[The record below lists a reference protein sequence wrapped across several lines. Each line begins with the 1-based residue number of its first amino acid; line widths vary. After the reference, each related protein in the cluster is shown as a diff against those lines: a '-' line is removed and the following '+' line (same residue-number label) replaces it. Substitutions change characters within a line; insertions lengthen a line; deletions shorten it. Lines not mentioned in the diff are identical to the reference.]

1 MIQETDCWEY
11 EDITL
16 ALNSELPFWPQ
27 SYGVRLEWRKL
38 LTAGHDCNASILH
51 CDIHAGTHLDAPY
64 HHLSDGH
71 DVTGFGLAQLC
82 GSARV
87 VDIPGVRSI
96 QPDDLDRID
105 VPDKCKRLLIRTE
118 NNRLWRSAQ
127 HASFFPGYTALSEA
141 GARWVVERKISLVG
155 IDYLSIQPFQ
165 SEPLVH
171 QILLDAGTAV
181 LEGIDLNGVESGA
194 WELICLPL
202 RLVGAEGSPVRA
214 ILRRPAKK
222 TAGE

>member
-1 MIQETDCWEY
+1 MAFST
-11 EDITL
+11 T
-16 ALNSELPFWPQ
+16 
-27 SYGVRLEWRKL
+27 R
-38 LTAGHDCNASILH
+38 
-51 CDIHAGTHLDAPY
+51 
-64 HHLSDGH
+64 
-71 DVTGFGLAQLC
+71 QL
-82 GSARV
+82 
-87 VDIPGVRSI
+87 
-96 QPDDLDRID
+96 
-105 VPDKCKRLLIRTE
+105 
-118 NNRLWRSAQ
+118 
-127 HASFFPGYTALSEA
+127 FPGYTALSEA